1 MPSGPSRTGRKGNN
15 SMASPAVMAV
25 RISDEPTDMRQAN
38 VLFGD
43 AVAQD
48 FVAFA
53 KSIQEG
59 TPR

>member
-1 MPSGPSRTGRKGNN
+1 
-15 SMASPAVMAV
+15 MASPAIIAI
-25 RISDEPTDMRQAN
+25 RISDEWADMRQAN

-43 AVAQD
+43 AAAQD
-48 FVAFA
+48 FVAFV